1 MWVSFKSSSCY
12 EFVHVVGLQSGY
24 LMGPEKSGRR
34 ERRERNLSSE
44 STSLRR
50 VRLQE
55 SLTLE
60 RGSVWML
67 SRTDLHLFFAVSTWP
82 FEFEAGK
89 ERALSFFVLLQLAIS
104 HPRFWSMYENN
115 SYGIFHLN
123 GDWDLV

>member
-1 MWVSFKSSSCY
+1 
-12 EFVHVVGLQSGY
+12 
-24 LMGPEKSGRR
+24 MGPEKSGRR

-67 SRTDLHLFFAVSTWP
+67 SRTDLHLFFAVST
-82 FEFEAGK
+82 
-89 ERALSFFVLLQLAIS
+89 
-104 HPRFWSMYENN
+104 
-115 SYGIFHLN
+115 
-123 GDWDLV
+123 